1 MYAPLNPIYYNKNGV
16 FIGMKMKTISGSLL
30 LLLGI
35 VLLLNQGETFGPGK
49 IFAYF
54 WPSLFVIPVGLFFHW
69 LYFSMTGR
77 KGVGLLIPG
86 GVLVT
91 AGLVCQVAMLF
102 GNWEYMWPGFI
113 LAPAVGLLEFYW
125 FGNRNKWLLIPINI
139 LTVLSLLFFA
149 VFSFGS
155 LMSQMLSKQPYFAI
169 LLIVGGAAILT
180 LRKKTD

>member
-1 MYAPLNPIYYNKNGV
+1 MNI
-16 FIGMKMKTISGSLL
+16 KTIGGSLL

-35 VLLLNQGETFGPGK
+35 VLLLNQGESFGPGT

-54 WPSLFVIPVGLFFHW
+54 WPTLFVFPVGLFFHW
-69 LYFSMTGR
+69 LYFGMTGR

-86 GVLVT
+86 GVLLTV
-91 AGLVCQVAMLF
+91 ALVCQTAMLF
-102 GNWEYMWPGFI
+102 DSWEYMWPGFI
-113 LAPAVGLLEFYW
+113 LAPAVGLFEFYW

-149 VFSFGS
+149 VFSLGS
-155 LMSQMLSKQPYFAI
+155 VMSHLLSKSPYFAI
-169 LLIVGGAAILT
+169 ILIIAGGAILT